1 MYKRKLF
8 QTISFKK
15 TIKIADEQNDL
26 DKLILKIAFIFD
38 LNFECS
44 KKIIKEE
51 KYIERILNR
60 FEFKNEKAINQ
71 IREIKTIIKNF
82 QCMDENDR
90 ETI

>member
-1 MYKRKLF
+1 MKDVDFRNLCVSDNYFKQF
-8 QTISFKK
+8 QSKK
-15 TIKIADEQNDL
+15 AIKITNEQNDL
-26 DKLILKIAFIFD
+26 EKLILKIAFIFD

-82 QCMDENDR
+82 
-90 ETI
+90 

>member
-1 MYKRKLF
+1 M
-8 QTISFKK
+8 FK
-15 TIKIADEQNDL
+15 
-26 DKLILKIAFIFD
+26 
-38 LNFECS
+38 

-82 QCMDENDR
+82 
-90 ETI
+90 